1 MITVI
6 NCTHPELRL
15 LQAWVK
21 YLEHDDPELGNMVPV
36 NVKEVIQTVKSNK
49 LSVSLSNCLESLD
62 EQGYVIKEVKIAE
75 APGDQN
81 NDIILHELVGDWSQ
95 EISLC
100 SYNDD
105 WVLNSILAKTINA
118 EFAEATEGDTARK
131 NLERMYPDITDWQSL
146 FDDLLAKYK
155 CWPSGWGSYV
165 PFNELPENY
174 GRIIEQHGR
183 EDLYELKPE
192 SIDGK

>member
-15 LQAWVK
+15 LQAWVN
-21 YLEHDDPELGNMVPV
+21 YLDEEDPESRNVTPV
-36 NVKEVIQTVKSNK
+36 DVKQVIQAIKSNK
-49 LSVSLSNCLESLD
+49 LSVSLSNCLEYLD
-62 EQGYVIKEVKIAE
+62 EQGYVIKEIKIAE

-105 WVLNSILAKTINA
+105 WVLNSILAKTIND
-118 EFAEATEGDTARK
+118 EFATATEGDIARK
-131 NLERMYPDITDWQSL
+131 NLERMYPGITDWQSL

-155 CWPSGWGSYV
+155 CWPHGWGLYA

-174 GRIIEQHGR
+174 ARIIIQHGR

-192 SIDGK
+192 SSDAK

>member
-6 NCTHPELRL
+6 NHTQPGERL
-15 LQAWVK
+15 LQAWVN
-21 YLEHDDPELGNMVPV
+21 YLEEEDPDLGAVVPV
-36 NVKEVIQTVKSNK
+36 DIEEVIKVVKDTQ
-49 LSVSLSNCLESLD
+49 LSESLTNSLEYLND
-62 EQGYVIKEVKIAE
+62 RGYVIKEVLIMA

-105 WVLNSILAKTINA
+105 WVLNSILAKTINN
-118 EFAEATEGDTARK
+118 EFATATEGDYARK
-131 NLERMYPDITDWQSL
+131 NLERMYPGITDWQSL

-165 PFNELPENY
+165 PFNELPESY
-174 GRIIEQHGR
+174 KDIIKQFKR
-183 EDLYELKPE
+183 EDLYDLKP
-192 SIDGK
+192 DPYNAG